1 MTRKTFHRDNK
12 VITVRQ
18 FAQLAQLVAPRALET
33 MKRLMSSAESEQVQL
48 QAAAH
53 ILDRAYGKPVQ
64 PTQEML
70 PDWTEAYSEADMAL
84 AIEAI
89 ERRIAR
95 HKAQVVVDVP
105 ASTESQPVLICEPL
119 QAHSSTG
126 QADEG
131 PVAHEEGG
139 PPGG

>member
-1 MTRKTFHRDNK
+1 MTGVQTCALP
-12 VITVRQ
+12 IS
-18 FAQLAQLVAPRALET
+18 LET

-70 PDWTEAYSEADMAL
+70 PDWTEAYSEEDMAL

-95 HKAQVVVDVP
+95 HKAMTVVDVQP
-105 ASTESQPVLICEPL
+105 TEQGQSVLICEPATG
-119 QAHSSTG
+119 QSSTAA
-126 QADEG
+126 ADDG
-131 PVAHEEGG
+131 PVVLKEGD